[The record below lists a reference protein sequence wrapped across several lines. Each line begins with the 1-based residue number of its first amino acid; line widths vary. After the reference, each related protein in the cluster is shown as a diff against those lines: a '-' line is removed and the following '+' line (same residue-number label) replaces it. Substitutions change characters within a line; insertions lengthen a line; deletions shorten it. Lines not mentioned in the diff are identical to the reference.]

1 MNNFEL
7 LFGSSFLF
15 TDNTI
20 LLDEILHLV
29 ISDKFKESPVITK
42 AYIKNINQ
50 LTYKSSIIIA
60 LFTIK
65 NGILTMN
72 TNY

>member
-15 TDNTI
+15 TGHII
-20 LLDEILHLV
+20 LIDEILHLV
-29 ISDKFKESPVITK
+29 ISDKFKVSPVITK
-42 AYIKNINQ
+42 DYSKNINQ
-50 LTYKSSIIIA
+50 LTYKMAIIID